1 MFYAIDKVSGEILL
15 SINIRLDNYKNS
27 YNKSLRYNCCGCN
40 ENGDKCNDKN
50 VTFVNSNMKLSHFR
64 HSKKA
69 VCSASKDFKVFNT
82 DFYKNWFE
90 LFKIEYRKPYWFN
103 INLEQIRNDDNIIM
117 IRYSHQTVETIK
129 NVEKYVNENTK
140 IIWILS
146 LENRKYYKI
155 HFYNGCVYID
165 FKGNKND
172 IPIFDNNKSIVYL
185 DTGFNILLKV
195 KLESYC
201 HRGQEIELYYMKDFC
216 KQYDN
221 LLTAYPYRKRFEYL
235 DTFLKEQEK
244 YNTYIKYLLEEYN
257 KCEYELKTTKTVK
270 EQIFKLRN
278 IYDKLIYSNYNS
290 VFDYNDMYD
299 FFNNKVKYDND
310 INIINIE
317 LYKYY
322 DLYKYNILEDYLKN
336 NVIEHDNILGK
347 LYELKNIYEKILSV
361 YKLIYI
367 KNEKL
372 NITEIINEN
381 DKIYNDKIYHDYISI
396 FGIEYN
402 INICDNK
409 LHHFLCIILK
419 NIETRRIEHEKN
431 IEMQKIENEKNI
443 EMRRIEKEK
452 NIETQ
457 RIENEKNIEI
467 RRIEKEKKLKRIKN
481 QKKKIEKEIIYKQES
496 DRENIIVKQRYNNY
510 IEKYNVNDKELIH
523 KLLEIIYNNY
533 QNIIIKNIEDD
544 YLHKYYIYITHHLNY
559 DINKMIKFII
569 YQEKC

>member
-1 MFYAIDKVSGEILL
+1 
-15 SINIRLDNYKNS
+15 
-27 YNKSLRYNCCGCN
+27 
-40 ENGDKCNDKN
+40 
-50 VTFVNSNMKLSHFR
+50 
-64 HSKKA
+64 
-69 VCSASKDFKVFNT
+69 
-82 DFYKNWFE
+82 
-90 LFKIEYRKPYWFN
+90 
-103 INLEQIRNDDNIIM
+103 
-117 IRYSHQTVETIK
+117 
-129 NVEKYVNENTK
+129 
-140 IIWILS
+140 
-146 LENRKYYKI
+146 
-155 HFYNGCVYID
+155 
-165 FKGNKND
+165 
-172 IPIFDNNKSIVYL
+172 
-185 DTGFNILLKV
+185 
-195 KLESYC
+195 
-201 HRGQEIELYYMKDFC
+201 
-216 KQYDN
+216 
-221 LLTAYPYRKRFEYL
+221 
-235 DTFLKEQEK
+235 
-244 YNTYIKYLLEEYN
+244 
-257 KCEYELKTTKTVK
+257 
-270 EQIFKLRN
+270 
-278 IYDKLIYSNYNS
+278 
-290 VFDYNDMYD
+290 MYD

-544 YLHKYYIYITHHLNY
+544 YLNKYYIYITHHLNY